1 MKTTSEV
8 YRALVLI
15 ILVYLEG
22 IKSRINATTSGKQIK
37 VDNTEWYIE
46 LNKKIRNLGFEPRIL
61 EEGRVFNS
69 IKG

>member
-46 LNKKIRNLGFEPRIL
+46 LNKKNKKPGIRTQ
-61 EEGRVFNS
+61 NS
-69 IKG
+69 WGSQSV